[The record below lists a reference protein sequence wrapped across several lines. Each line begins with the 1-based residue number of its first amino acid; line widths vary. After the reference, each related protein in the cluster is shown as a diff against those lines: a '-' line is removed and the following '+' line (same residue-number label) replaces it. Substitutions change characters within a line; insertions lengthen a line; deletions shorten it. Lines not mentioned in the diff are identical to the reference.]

1 MVDRYPPLPNLDNVD
16 LRLLRIFMAV
26 VRNEGFS
33 AAQIELNI
41 NQPTISTHMG
51 QLETRL
57 GVTLCH
63 RGRRG
68 FELTKEGELV
78 YDAAQRLF
86 ASLEL
91 FRGEIGSARGQLVGE
106 IHIGVVDAVV
116 TNPDLKI
123 SEVLGAF
130 SREAENIEIVVY
142 VKTPRMLQRD
152 LLEERLHVA
161 IAPFPNLPPKFQI
174 RQLVQEQQ
182 ILCCSKQHPLFSTN
196 PEKLHIEMLSGLKF
210 VERNYQTWPQELAP
224 HIKVGAKTGSM
235 EAIAMLINTGEFLGY
250 LPAHYAAQ
258 WIEKDQMRPLLV
270 DELSYRSQ
278 FILAYRGNES
288 NIGAKKLIQ
297 HIEATFSTKKK
308 QPAANRRTPRG

>member
-1 MVDRYPPLPNLDNVD
+1 MMVARYPPLPNLDNVD

-26 VRNEGFS
+26 VRNQGFS
-33 AAQIELNI
+33 AAQVELNI

-106 IHIGVVDAVV
+106 LHIGVVDAVV

-123 SEVLGAF
+123 SKVLEEF
-130 SREAENIEIVVY
+130 SREAENIEIIIY

-152 LLEERLHVA
+152 LMQERLHIA
-161 IAPFPNLPPKFQI
+161 IAPFSNLPSKFQVRELI
-174 RQLVQEQQ
+174 QENQ
-182 ILCCSKQHPLFSTN
+182 ILCCSKSHPLF
-196 PEKLHIEMLSGLKF
+196 EIEQKDLSIKTLAGMKF
-210 VERNYQTWPQELAP
+210 VERNYQTWPSKLAP

-250 LPAHYAAQ
+250 LPKHYAAQ
-258 WIEKDQMRPLLV
+258 WIEKNEMRALLEE
-270 DELSYRSQ
+270 ELSYRSQ
-278 FILAYRGNES
+278 FVLAYRNTES
-288 NIGAKKLIQ
+288 NIGARKLIE
-297 HIEATFSTKKK
+297 HIEASFSF
-308 QPAANRRTPRG
+308 